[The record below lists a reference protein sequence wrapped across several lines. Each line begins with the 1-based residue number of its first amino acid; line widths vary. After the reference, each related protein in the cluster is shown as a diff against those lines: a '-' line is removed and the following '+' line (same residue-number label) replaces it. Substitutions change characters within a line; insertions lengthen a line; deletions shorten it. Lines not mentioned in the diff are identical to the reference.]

1 MASRDYFPSKEGEI
15 VPWIENFVQVANA
28 NAAALGL
35 GTTDITALKTLNG
48 DLAGKLNTAIAK
60 QSESKAATE
69 AKNITKDKTIDV
81 VRSMVRQVQA
91 KPGVPDNL
99 KAQLGITI
107 PSPSPT
113 PSVLYPPKDLSAEM
127 TSGGLCLM
135 KWNRNSNNYGTTF
148 IIEASNKTTE
158 KWEMI
163 GTTTKS
169 QYEAKMPDTLG
180 NNLFRVKAQKG
191 TNISEASNVILI

>member
-1 MASRDYFPSKEGEI
+1 MTNRDYFPKKEGEV
-15 VPWIENFVQVANA
+15 VPWIENFVQVATA

-35 GTTDITALKTLNG
+35 GTVDITALKTMNG
-48 DLAGKLNTAIAK
+48 DLAGKINAAIAK
-60 QSESKAATE
+60 QSEAKAATA
-69 AKNITKDKTIDV
+69 AKNIQMDKTVDT

-99 KAQLGITI
+99 KAQLRITI

-127 TSGGLCLM
+127 TAGGLCLM
-135 KWNRNSNNYGTTF
+135 KWNRNSNNYSTTF
-148 IIEASNKTTE
+148 IIEAGNKTTD
-158 KWEMI
+158 KWEII
-163 GTTTKS
+163 GTSTKS
-169 QYEAKMPDTLG
+169 QYEAKLPNTLG

>member
-1 MASRDYFPSKEGEI
+1 MISKDYFPKKEGEV
-15 VPWIENFVQVANA
+15 VPWIENFVQVATA

-35 GTTDITALKTLNG
+35 GTVDITALKTMNG
-48 DLAGKLNTAIAK
+48 DLAGKINAAIAK
-60 QSESKAATE
+60 QSEAKAATE
-69 AKNITKDKTIDV
+69 AKNIQMDKTVDT

-99 KAQLGITI
+99 KAQLRITI

-127 TSGGLCLM
+127 TAGGLCLM

>member
-1 MASRDYFPSKEGEI
+1 MTNRDYFHKKEGEV
-15 VPWIENFVQVANA
+15 VPWIENFVQVATA

-35 GTTDITALKTLNG
+35 GTVDITALKTMNG
-48 DLAGKLNTAIAK
+48 DLAGKINAAIAK
-60 QSESKAATE
+60 QSEAKAATE
-69 AKNITKDKTIDV
+69 AKNIQMDKTVDT

-99 KAQLGITI
+99 KAQLRITI

-127 TSGGLCLM
+127 TAGGLCLM
-135 KWNRNSNNYGTTF
+135 KWNRNSNNYSTTF
-148 IIEASNKTTE
+148 IIEAGNKTTD
-158 KWEMI
+158 KWEII
-163 GTTTKS
+163 GTSTKS
-169 QYEAKMPDTLG
+169 QYEAKLPNTLG

>member
-1 MASRDYFPSKEGEI
+1 MTNRDYFPKKEGEV
-15 VPWIENFVQVANA
+15 VPWIENFVQVATA

-35 GTTDITALKTLNG
+35 GTVDITALKTMNG
-48 DLAGKLNTAIAK
+48 DLAGKINAAIAK
-60 QSESKAATE
+60 QSEAKAATE
-69 AKNITKDKTIDV
+69 AKNIQMDKTVDT

-99 KAQLGITI
+99 KAQLRITI

-127 TSGGLCLM
+127 TAGGLCLM
-135 KWNRNSNNYGTTF
+135 KWNRNSNSYGTTF

-163 GTTTKS
+163 GTSTKS
-169 QYEAKMPDTLG
+169 QYEAKLPNTLG

>member
-1 MASRDYFPSKEGEI
+1 MGYKDYFPSKEGEI
-15 VPWIENFVQVANA
+15 VPWIENFVQVATA

-35 GTTDITALKTLNG
+35 GTVDITALKTMNG
-48 DLAGKLNTAIAK
+48 DLAGKINAAIAK
-60 QSESKAATE
+60 QSEAKAATE
-69 AKNITKDKTIDV
+69 AKNIQMDKTVDT

-99 KAQLGITI
+99 KAQLRITI

-127 TSGGLCLM
+127 TAGGLCLM

-148 IIEASNKTTE
+148 IIEAGNKTTE

-169 QYEAKMPDTLG
+169 QYEAKLPNTLG

>member
-1 MASRDYFPSKEGEI
+1 MISKDYFPKKEGEV
-15 VPWIENFVQVANA
+15 VPWIENFVQVATA

-35 GTTDITALKTLNG
+35 GTVDITALKTMNG
-48 DLAGKLNTAIAK
+48 DLAGKINAAIAK
-60 QSESKAATE
+60 QSEAKAATE
-69 AKNITKDKTIDV
+69 AKNIQMDKTVDT

-99 KAQLGITI
+99 KAQLRITI

-127 TSGGLCLM
+127 TAGGLCLM

-148 IIEASNKTTE
+148 IIEAGNKTTE

-169 QYEAKMPDTLG
+169 QYEAKLPNTLG

>member
-1 MASRDYFPSKEGEI
+1 MTNRDYFPKKEGEV
-15 VPWIENFVQVANA
+15 VPWIENFVQVATA

-35 GTTDITALKTLNG
+35 GTVDITALKTMNG
-48 DLAGKLNTAIAK
+48 DLAGKINAAIAK
-60 QSESKAATE
+60 QSEAKAATE
-69 AKNITKDKTIDV
+69 AKNIQMDKTVDT

-99 KAQLGITI
+99 KAQLRITI

-127 TSGGLCLM
+127 TAGGLCLM

-148 IIEASNKTTE
+148 IIEAGNKTTD
-158 KWEMI
+158 KWEII
-163 GTTTKS
+163 GTSTKS
-169 QYEAKMPDTLG
+169 QYEAKLPNTLG

>member
-1 MASRDYFPSKEGEI
+1 MISKDYFPKKEGEV
-15 VPWIENFVQVANA
+15 VPWIENFVQVATA

-35 GTTDITALKTLNG
+35 GTVDITALKTMNG
-48 DLAGKLNTAIAK
+48 DLAGKINAAIAK
-60 QSESKAATE
+60 QSEAKAATE
-69 AKNITKDKTIDV
+69 AKNIQMDKTVDT

-99 KAQLGITI
+99 KAQLRITI

-127 TSGGLCLM
+127 TAGGLCLM

-148 IIEASNKTTE
+148 IIEAGNKTTDKCE
-158 KWEMI
+158 II
-163 GTTTKS
+163 GTSTKS
-169 QYEAKMPDTLG
+169 QYEAKLPNTLG

>member
-1 MASRDYFPSKEGEI
+1 MTNRDYFPKKEGEV
-15 VPWIENFVQVANA
+15 VPWIENFVQVATA

-35 GTTDITALKTLNG
+35 GTVDITALKTMNG
-48 DLAGKLNTAIAK
+48 DLAGKINAAIAK
-60 QSESKAATE
+60 QSEAKAATE
-69 AKNITKDKTIDV
+69 AKNITKDKTVDV

-99 KAQLGITI
+99 KAQLRITI

-127 TSGGLCLM
+127 TAGGLCLM
-135 KWNRNSNNYGTTF
+135 KWNRNSNNYSTTF
-148 IIEASNKTTE
+148 IIEAGNKTTD
-158 KWEMI
+158 KWEII
-163 GTTTKS
+163 GTSTKS
-169 QYEAKMPDTLG
+169 QYEAKLPNTLG

>member
-1 MASRDYFPSKEGEI
+1 MGAKSYIPTKEGEV
-15 VPWIENFVQVANA
+15 VPWIENFVQVATA

-35 GTTDITALKTLNG
+35 GTVDITALKTMNG
-48 DLAGKLNTAIAK
+48 DLAGKINAAIAK
-60 QSESKAATE
+60 QSEAKAATE
-69 AKNITKDKTIDV
+69 AKNIQMDKTVDT

-99 KAQLGITI
+99 KAQLRITI

-127 TSGGLCLM
+127 TAGGLCLM
-135 KWNRNSNNYGTTF
+135 KWNRNSNNYSTTF
-148 IIEASNKTTE
+148 IIEAGNKTTD
-158 KWEMI
+158 KWEII
-163 GTTTKS
+163 GTSTKS
-169 QYEAKMPDTLG
+169 QYEAKLPNTLG

>member
-1 MASRDYFPSKEGEI
+1 MTNRDYFPKKEGEV
-15 VPWIENFVQVANA
+15 VPWIENFVQVATA

-35 GTTDITALKTLNG
+35 GSVDITALKTMNG
-48 DLAGKLNTAIAK
+48 DLAGKINAAIAK
-60 QSESKAATE
+60 QSEAKAATE
-69 AKNITKDKTIDV
+69 AKNIQMDKTVDT

-99 KAQLGITI
+99 KAQLRITI

-127 TSGGLCLM
+127 TAGGLCLM

-148 IIEASNKTTE
+148 IIEAGNKTTE

-169 QYEAKMPDTLG
+169 QYEAKLPNTLG

>member
-1 MASRDYFPSKEGEI
+1 MISKDYFPKKEGEV
-15 VPWIENFVQVANA
+15 VPWIENFVQVATA
-28 NAAALGL
+28 NATALGL
-35 GTTDITALKTLNG
+35 GTVDITALKTMNG
-48 DLAGKLNTAIAK
+48 DLAGKINAAIAK
-60 QSESKAATE
+60 QSEAKAATE
-69 AKNITKDKTIDV
+69 AKNIQMDKTVDT

-99 KAQLGITI
+99 KAQLRITI

-127 TSGGLCLM
+127 TAGGLCLM
-135 KWNRNSNNYGTTF
+135 KWNRNSNNYSTTF
-148 IIEASNKTTE
+148 IIEAGNKTTD
-158 KWEMI
+158 KWEII
-163 GTTTKS
+163 GTSTKS
-169 QYEAKMPDTLG
+169 QYEAKLPNTLG

>member
-1 MASRDYFPSKEGEI
+1 MTNRDYFPKKEGEV
-15 VPWIENFVQVANA
+15 VPWIENFVQVATA

-35 GTTDITALKTLNG
+35 GTVDITALKTMNG
-48 DLAGKLNTAIAK
+48 DLAGKINAAIAK
-60 QSESKAATE
+60 QSEAKAATE
-69 AKNITKDKTIDV
+69 AKNIQMDKTVDT

-99 KAQLGITI
+99 KAQLRITI

-127 TSGGLCLM
+127 TAGGLCLM

-148 IIEASNKTTE
+148 IIEAGNKTTE

-169 QYEAKMPDTLG
+169 QYEAKLPNTLG

>member
-1 MASRDYFPSKEGEI
+1 MTNRDYFPKKEGEV
-15 VPWIENFVQVANA
+15 VPWIENFVQVATA

-35 GTTDITALKTLNG
+35 GTVDITALKTMNG
-48 DLAGKLNTAIAK
+48 DLAGKINAAIAK
-60 QSESKAATE
+60 QSEAKAATE
-69 AKNITKDKTIDV
+69 AKNIQMDKTVDT

-99 KAQLGITI
+99 KAQLRITI

>member
-1 MASRDYFPSKEGEI
+1 MGYKDYFPTKEGEV
-15 VPWIENFVQVANA
+15 VPWIENFVQVATA

-35 GTTDITALKTLNG
+35 GTVDITALKTMNG
-48 DLAGKLNTAIAK
+48 DLAGKINAAIAK
-60 QSESKAATE
+60 QSEAKAATE
-69 AKNITKDKTIDV
+69 AKNIQMDKTVDT

-99 KAQLGITI
+99 KAQLRITI

-127 TSGGLCLM
+127 TAGGLCLM
-135 KWNRNSNNYGTTF
+135 KWNRNSNNYSTTF
-148 IIEASNKTTE
+148 IIEAGNKTTD
-158 KWEMI
+158 KWEII
-163 GTTTKS
+163 GTSTKS
-169 QYEAKMPDTLG
+169 QYEAKLPNTLG

>member
-1 MASRDYFPSKEGEI
+1 MTNRDYFPKKEGEV
-15 VPWIENFVQVANA
+15 VPWIENFVQVATA

-35 GTTDITALKTLNG
+35 GTVDITALKTMNG
-48 DLAGKLNTAIAK
+48 DLAGKINAAIAK
-60 QSESKAATE
+60 QSEAKAATE
-69 AKNITKDKTIDV
+69 AKNIQMDKTVDT

-99 KAQLGITI
+99 KAQLRITI

-127 TSGGLCLM
+127 TAGGLCLM

-148 IIEASNKTTE
+148 IIEAGNKTTE

>member
-1 MASRDYFPSKEGEI
+1 MTNRDYFPKKEGEV
-15 VPWIENFVQVANA
+15 VPWIENFVQVATA

-35 GTTDITALKTLNG
+35 GTVDITALKTMNG
-48 DLAGKLNTAIAK
+48 DLAGKINAAIAK
-60 QSESKAATE
+60 QSEAKAATE
-69 AKNITKDKTIDV
+69 AKNIQMDKTVDT

-99 KAQLGITI
+99 KAQLRITI

-127 TSGGLCLM
+127 TAGGLCLM
-135 KWNRNSNNYGTTF
+135 KWNRNSNNYSTTF

-163 GTTTKS
+163 GTSTKS
-169 QYEAKMPDTLG
+169 QYEAKLPNTLG

>member
-1 MASRDYFPSKEGEI
+1 MISKDYFPKKEGEV
-15 VPWIENFVQVANA
+15 VPWIENFVQVATA

-35 GTTDITALKTLNG
+35 GTVDITALKTMNG
-48 DLAGKLNTAIAK
+48 DLAGKINAAIAK
-60 QSESKAATE
+60 QSEAKAATE
-69 AKNITKDKTIDV
+69 AKNIQMDKTVDT

-99 KAQLGITI
+99 KAQLRITI

-127 TSGGLCLM
+127 TAGGLCLM

-148 IIEASNKTTE
+148 IIEAGNKTTD
-158 KWEMI
+158 KWEII

-169 QYEAKMPDTLG
+169 QYEAKLPNTLG

>member
-1 MASRDYFPSKEGEI
+1 MPSKDYFPSKEGEV
-15 VPWIENFVQVANA
+15 VPWIENFVQVATA

-35 GTTDITALKTLNG
+35 GTVDITALKTMNG
-48 DLAGKLNTAIAK
+48 DLAGKINAAIAK
-60 QSESKAATE
+60 QSEAKAATE
-69 AKNITKDKTIDV
+69 AKNIQMDKTVDT

-99 KAQLGITI
+99 KAQLRITI

-127 TSGGLCLM
+127 TAGGLCLM
-135 KWNRNSNNYGTTF
+135 KWNRNSNNYSTTF
-148 IIEASNKTTE
+148 IIEAGNKTTD
-158 KWEMI
+158 KWEII
-163 GTTTKS
+163 GTSTKS
-169 QYEAKMPDTLG
+169 QYEAKLPNTLG
-180 NNLFRVKAQKG
+180 SNLFRVKAQKG

>member
-1 MASRDYFPSKEGEI
+1 MASRDYIPTKEGEV
-15 VPWIENFVQVANA
+15 VPWIENFVQVATA
-28 NAAALGL
+28 NATALGL
-35 GTTDITALKTLNG
+35 GTVDITALKTMNG
-48 DLAGKLNTAIAK
+48 DLAGKINAAIAK
-60 QSESKAATE
+60 QSEAKAATE
-69 AKNITKDKTIDV
+69 AKNIQMDKTVDT

-99 KAQLGITI
+99 KAQLRITI

-127 TSGGLCLM
+127 TAGGLCLM
-135 KWNRNSNNYGTTF
+135 KWNRNSNNYSTTF
-148 IIEASNKTTE
+148 IIEAGNKTTD
-158 KWEMI
+158 KWEII
-163 GTTTKS
+163 GTSTKS
-169 QYEAKMPDTLG
+169 QYEAKLPNTLG

>member
-1 MASRDYFPSKEGEI
+1 MISKDYFPKKEGEV
-15 VPWIENFVQVANA
+15 VPWIENFVQVATA

-35 GTTDITALKTLNG
+35 GTVDITALKTMNG
-48 DLAGKLNTAIAK
+48 DLAGKINTAIAK
-60 QSESKAATE
+60 QSEAKAATE
-69 AKNITKDKTIDV
+69 AKNIQMDKTVDT

-99 KAQLGITI
+99 KAQLRITI

-127 TSGGLCLM
+127 TAGGLCLM
-135 KWNRNSNNYGTTF
+135 KWNRNSNNYSTTF
-148 IIEASNKTTE
+148 IIEAGNKTTD
-158 KWEMI
+158 KWEII
-163 GTTTKS
+163 GTSTKS
-169 QYEAKMPDTLG
+169 QYEAKLPNTLG

>member
-1 MASRDYFPSKEGEI
+1 MPSKDYFPSKEGDI
-15 VPWIENFVQVANA
+15 VPWIENFVQVATA

-35 GTTDITALKTLNG
+35 GTVDITALKTMNG
-48 DLAGKLNTAIAK
+48 DLAGKINAAIAK
-60 QSESKAATE
+60 QSEAKAATE
-69 AKNITKDKTIDV
+69 AKNIQMDKTVDT

-99 KAQLGITI
+99 KAQLRITI

-127 TSGGLCLM
+127 TAGGLCLM
-135 KWNRNSNNYGTTF
+135 KWNRNSNNYSTTF
-148 IIEASNKTTE
+148 IIEAGNKTTE

-169 QYEAKMPDTLG
+169 QYEAKLPNTLG

>member
-1 MASRDYFPSKEGEI
+1 MTNRDYFPKKEGEV
-15 VPWIENFVQVANA
+15 VPWIENFVQVATA
-28 NAAALGL
+28 NATALGL
-35 GTTDITALKTLNG
+35 GTVDITALKTMNG
-48 DLAGKLNTAIAK
+48 DLAGKINAAIAK
-60 QSESKAATE
+60 QSEAKAATE
-69 AKNITKDKTIDV
+69 AKNIQMDKTVDT

-99 KAQLGITI
+99 KAQLRITI

-127 TSGGLCLM
+127 TAGGLCLM

-148 IIEASNKTTE
+148 IIEAGNKTTD
-158 KWEMI
+158 KWEII
-163 GTTTKS
+163 GTSTKS
-169 QYEAKMPDTLG
+169 QYEAKLPNTLG

>member
-1 MASRDYFPSKEGEI
+1 MPSKDYIPTKEGEV
-15 VPWIENFVQVANA
+15 VPWIENFVQVATA

-35 GTTDITALKTLNG
+35 GTVDITALKTMNG
-48 DLAGKLNTAIAK
+48 DLAGKINAAIAK
-60 QSESKAATE
+60 QSEAKAATE
-69 AKNITKDKTIDV
+69 SKNITKDKTIDV

-127 TSGGLCLM
+127 TAGGLCLM

-148 IIEASNKTTE
+148 IIEAGNKTTE

-169 QYEAKMPDTLG
+169 QYEAKLPNTLG

>member
-1 MASRDYFPSKEGEI
+1 MASRDYFPSNEGEV
-15 VPWIENFVQVANA
+15 VPWIENFVQVATT

-35 GTTDITALKTLNG
+35 ATADISALKTLNTE
-48 DLAGKLNTAIAK
+48 LATKLNTAIAK

-69 AKNITKDKTIDV
+69 AKNIQMDKTVDT

-99 KAQLGITI
+99 KAQLRITI

-127 TSGGLCLM
+127 TAGGLCLM
-135 KWNRNSNNYGTTF
+135 KWNRNSNNYSTTF
-148 IIEASNKTTE
+148 IIEAGNKTTD
-158 KWEMI
+158 KWEII
-163 GTTTKS
+163 GTSTKS
-169 QYEAKMPDTLG
+169 QYEAKLPNTLG

>member
-1 MASRDYFPSKEGEI
+1 MISKDYFPKKEGEV
-15 VPWIENFVQVANA
+15 VPWIENFVQVATA

-35 GTTDITALKTLNG
+35 GTVDITALKTMNG
-48 DLAGKLNTAIAK
+48 DLAGKINAAIAK
-60 QSESKAATE
+60 QSEAKAATE
-69 AKNITKDKTIDV
+69 AKNIQMDKTVDT

-99 KAQLGITI
+99 KAQLRITI

-127 TSGGLCLM
+127 TAGGLCLM

-148 IIEASNKTTE
+148 IIEAGNKTTD
-158 KWEMI
+158 KWEII
-163 GTTTKS
+163 GTSTKS
-169 QYEAKMPDTLG
+169 QYEAKLPNTLG

>member
-1 MASRDYFPSKEGEI
+1 MTNRDYFPKKEGEV
-15 VPWIENFVQVANA
+15 VPWIENFVQVATA
-28 NAAALGL
+28 NAAAIGL
-35 GTTDITALKTLNG
+35 GTVDITALKTMNG
-48 DLAGKLNTAIAK
+48 DLAGKINAAIAK
-60 QSESKAATE
+60 QSEAKAATE
-69 AKNITKDKTIDV
+69 AKNIQMDKTVDT

-99 KAQLGITI
+99 KAQLRITI

-127 TSGGLCLM
+127 TAGGLCLM
-135 KWNRNSNNYGTTF
+135 KWNRNSNNYSTTF
-148 IIEASNKTTE
+148 IIEAGNKTTD
-158 KWEMI
+158 KWEII
-163 GTTTKS
+163 GTSTKS
-169 QYEAKMPDTLG
+169 QYEAKLPNTLG

>member
-1 MASRDYFPSKEGEI
+1 MPSKDYIPTKEGEV
-15 VPWIENFVQVANA
+15 VPWIENFVQVATA

-35 GTTDITALKTLNG
+35 GTVDITALKTMNG
-48 DLAGKLNTAIAK
+48 DLAGKINAAIAK

-69 AKNITKDKTIDV
+69 AKNIQMDKAIDT

-99 KAQLGITI
+99 KAQLRITI

>member
-1 MASRDYFPSKEGEI
+1 MISKDYFPKKEGEV
-15 VPWIENFVQVANA
+15 VPWIENFVQVATA

-35 GTTDITALKTLNG
+35 GTVDITALKTMNG
-48 DLAGKLNTAIAK
+48 DLAGKINTAIAK
-60 QSESKAATE
+60 QSEAKAATE
-69 AKNITKDKTIDV
+69 AKNIQMDKTVDT

-99 KAQLGITI
+99 KAQLRITI

-127 TSGGLCLM
+127 TAGGLCLM
-135 KWNRNSNNYGTTF
+135 KWNRNSNNDSTTF
-148 IIEASNKTTE
+148 IIEAGNKTTD
-158 KWEMI
+158 KWEII
-163 GTTTKS
+163 GTSTKS
-169 QYEAKMPDTLG
+169 QYEAKLPNTLG

>member
-1 MASRDYFPSKEGEI
+1 MTNRDYFPKKEGEV
-15 VPWIENFVQVANA
+15 VPWIENFVQVASA
-28 NAAALGL
+28 NAATLGL
-35 GTTDITALKTLNG
+35 GTTDITALKTMSG
-48 DLAGKLNTAIAK
+48 DLAGKLNAAIAK
-60 QSESKAATE
+60 QSEAMAATE
-69 AKNITKDKTIDV
+69 AKNIMKDKATEV

-99 KAQLGITI
+99 KAQLRITI

-127 TSGGLCLM
+127 TAGGLCLM

-148 IIEASNKTTE
+148 IIEAGNKTTD
-158 KWEMI
+158 KWEII
-163 GTTTKS
+163 GTSTKS
-169 QYEAKMPDTLG
+169 QYEAKLPNTLG

>member
-1 MASRDYFPSKEGEI
+1 MTIRDYFPKKEGEV
-15 VPWIENFVQVANA
+15 VPWIENFVQVATA

-35 GTTDITALKTLNG
+35 GTVDITALKTMNG
-48 DLAGKLNTAIAK
+48 DLAGKINAAIAK
-60 QSESKAATE
+60 QSEAKAATE
-69 AKNITKDKTIDV
+69 AKNIQMDKTVDT

-99 KAQLGITI
+99 KAQLRITI

-127 TSGGLCLM
+127 TAGGLCLM
-135 KWNRNSNNYGTTF
+135 KWNRNSNNYSTTF
-148 IIEASNKTTE
+148 IIEAGNKTTD
-158 KWEMI
+158 KWEII
-163 GTTTKS
+163 GTSTKS
-169 QYEAKMPDTLG
+169 QYEAKLPNTLG

>member
-1 MASRDYFPSKEGEI
+1 MISKDYFPKKEGEI
-15 VPWIENFVQVANA
+15 VPWIENFVQVATA

-35 GTTDITALKTLNG
+35 GTVDITALKTMNG
-48 DLAGKLNTAIAK
+48 DLAGKINAAIAK
-60 QSESKAATE
+60 QSEAKAATE
-69 AKNITKDKTIDV
+69 AKNIQMDKTVDT

-99 KAQLGITI
+99 KAQLRITI

-127 TSGGLCLM
+127 TAGGLCLM
-135 KWNRNSNNYGTTF
+135 KWNRNSNNYSTTF
-148 IIEASNKTTE
+148 IIEAGNKTTD
-158 KWEMI
+158 KWEII
-163 GTTTKS
+163 GTSTKS
-169 QYEAKMPDTLG
+169 QYEAKLPNTLG

>member
-1 MASRDYFPSKEGEI
+1 MPSKDYFPSKEGEV
-15 VPWIENFVQVANA
+15 VPWIENFVQVATA

-35 GTTDITALKTLNG
+35 GTVDITALKTMNG
-48 DLAGKLNTAIAK
+48 DLAGKINAAIAK
-60 QSESKAATE
+60 QSEAKAATE
-69 AKNITKDKTIDV
+69 AKNIQMDKTVDT

-99 KAQLGITI
+99 KAQLRITI

-127 TSGGLCLM
+127 TAGGLCLM
-135 KWNRNSNNYGTTF
+135 KWNRNSNNYSTTF
-148 IIEASNKTTE
+148 IIEAGNKTTD
-158 KWEMI
+158 KWEII
-163 GTTTKS
+163 GTSTKS
-169 QYEAKMPDTLG
+169 QYEAKLPNTLG

>member
-1 MASRDYFPSKEGEI
+1 MTNRDYFPKKEGEV
-15 VPWIENFVQVANA
+15 VPWIENFVQVATA

-35 GTTDITALKTLNG
+35 GTVDITALKTMNG
-48 DLAGKLNTAIAK
+48 DLAGKINTAIAK
-60 QSESKAATE
+60 QSEAKAATE
-69 AKNITKDKTIDV
+69 AKNIQMDKTVDT

-99 KAQLGITI
+99 KAQLRITI

-127 TSGGLCLM
+127 TAGGLCLM
-135 KWNRNSNNYGTTF
+135 KWNRNSNNYSTTF
-148 IIEASNKTTE
+148 IIEAGNKTTD
-158 KWEMI
+158 KWEII
-163 GTTTKS
+163 GTSTKS
-169 QYEAKMPDTLG
+169 QYEAKLPNTLG